1 MKKTLLLMLVGVM
14 STTFT
19 MKAQITLPKTWDFA
33 NDTTNWPLNSGTGV
47 ADKTIDQLGL
57 FSKGDGSI
65 TNFGAITAT
74 SYTFS
79 DSYSGANRLQLNGAG
94 YPSSPGF
101 VTTPTQRYLYFDVS
115 GSVTVTVWF
124 RSGSNSAARTVF
136 ITDGSAVLGQKTTDA
151 AGTGEILTAN
161 KTTAGTQ
168 RLYVYGD
175 SACNIYKITVTA
187 GTLGTNNNTPDA
199 GKIFTTGKTVHVSN
213 VLAATTVSVFT
224 MNGVLVKSVE
234 SKGDVSFDLNPG
246 IYLVN
251 TSSVRGS
258 KSQKVIV
265 K

>member
-19 MKAQITLPKTWDFA
+19 MKAQIALPKTWDFA

-57 FSKGDGSI
+57 FSKGDGTI

-74 SYTFS
+74 SYTYT
-79 DSYSGANRLQLNGAG
+79 DGYSGVNRLQLNGAG
-94 YPSSPGF
+94 YPSSGF
-101 VTTPTQRYLYFDVS
+101 TTTPSQRYLYFDVS
-115 GSVTVTVWF
+115 GPVTVTVWF
-124 RSGSNSAARTVF
+124 RSGSNSSARTVF
-136 ITDGSAVLGQKTTDA
+136 VTDGSTVLGQRITDA
-151 AGTGEILTAN
+151 AGTGEIFTAK
-161 KTTAGTQ
+161 KTSAGTE

-175 SACNIYKITVTA
+175 SACNISKITVTA
-187 GTLGTNNNTPDA
+187 TTLATGESAQAAEKVFTN
-199 GKIFTTGKTVHVSN
+199 GKTVYVSK
-213 VLAATTVSVFT
+213 VSVPTAISVYT
-224 MNGVLVKSVE
+224 MNGALVNSLHSKS
-234 SKGDVSFDLNPG
+234 DVSFDLKPG

-251 TSSVRGS
+251 TTSVKGS